1 MSKTAL
7 VRVVTKSAS
16 LLNRWHGAGV
26 RASSSSGGR
35 FLAGLNPSS
44 GRQPDKRQGGGAFT
58 FVGAGTPPYNETASS
73 SISIEAPYVSPYQEL
88 LDRMHADGPT
98 TLGTTQELLEF
109 ERMREQNQR
118 ALKCGILE
126 CNLRFTTTSF
136 GRTLVAPHVHPTE
149 HRVIL
154 KINTRNIPL
163 DPTGV
168 LILREIVGNRYND
181 ERQELRLSSNQFGSR
196 IENKRHLVSMLD
208 RIVLSCQR
216 LAAELD
222 RDPLPKHSDNNH
234 DLTPSDSSGVG
245 HRETA

>member
-1 MSKTAL
+1 MSKTAF
-7 VRVVTKSAS
+7 VRIATRSAS
-16 LLNRWHGAGV
+16 LLNRWHGAGA
-26 RASSSSGGR
+26 RTSSTSGGR

-44 GRQPDKRQGGGAFT
+44 GRQPEKRQGLGAFP
-58 FVGAGTPPYNETASS
+58 FVGADTPAYNETASS
-73 SISIEAPYVSPYQEL
+73 SLSVEALYVSPYQEL

-98 TLGTTQELLEF
+98 TLGTTPELFEF
-109 ERMREQNQR
+109 ERKRVQNQKT
-118 ALKCGILE
+118 LTCGILE
-126 CNLRFTTTSF
+126 SNLRFTTTSF

-216 LAAELD
+216 LAAELE
-222 RDPLPKHSDNNH
+222 RDPLPKQPDNNH
-234 DLTPSDSSGVG
+234 DLTPSDSSGVV
-245 HRETA
+245 HRETV

>member
-7 VRVVTKSAS
+7 VRFATKSAS
-16 LLNRWHGAGV
+16 LLNRWHGVGV
-26 RASSSSGGR
+26 RTSSTSGGK

-44 GRQPDKRQGGGAFT
+44 GRQPEKRQGAFP
-58 FVGAGTPPYNETASS
+58 FVGAGTPAYNEPSS
-73 SISIEAPYVSPYQEL
+73 LSIEAPYVSPFQEL

-98 TLGTTQELLEF
+98 TLGTTPELLEF
-109 ERMREQNQR
+109 ERKRAQNQR
-118 ALKCGILE
+118 TLKCGILE
-126 CNLRFTTTSF
+126 NNLRFTTTSF

-216 LAAELD
+216 LAAELE
-222 RDPLPKHSDNNH
+222 RDPLPKQPDNNH
-234 DLTPSDSSGVG
+234 DLTPSDSSGVV
-245 HRETA
+245 HRETV